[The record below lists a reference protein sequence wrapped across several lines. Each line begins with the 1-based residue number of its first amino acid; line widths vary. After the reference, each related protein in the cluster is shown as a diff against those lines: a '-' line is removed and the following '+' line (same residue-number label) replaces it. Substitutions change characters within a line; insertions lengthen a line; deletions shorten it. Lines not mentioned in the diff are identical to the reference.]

1 MATPIL
7 SPFVFALRLMDPPC
21 CTLIL
26 LQQGGP
32 RRELIA
38 TSLWEP
44 TGWINRHLP
53 GIDPRPM
60 AGKKCGAA
68 GSLSHT
74 STLFPSLIP
83 SFLLS
88 WESFSLCGIVA
99 GVLEC
104 GVVCDS
110 HFVVCFR
117 FHFFDL
123 GTTGGCL
130 LAVPAWGG

>member
-1 MATPIL
+1 
-7 SPFVFALRLMDPPC
+7 MDPPG

-53 GIDPRPM
+53 GTDPRPM

-68 GSLSHT
+68 GSLTVTRQPGFHCRF
-74 STLFPSLIP
+74 FPS
-83 SFLLS
+83 F
-88 WESFSLCGIVA
+88 FRGRVF
-99 GVLEC
+99 
-104 GVVCDS
+104 
-110 HFVVCFR
+110 HFVA
-117 FHFFDL
+117 
-123 GTTGGCL
+123 L
-130 LAVPAWGG
+130 LHVSLNVV

>member
-1 MATPIL
+1 
-7 SPFVFALRLMDPPC
+7 MDPPG

-68 GSLSHT
+68 GIALQSHVNLVSIVDSFLPFHGRVFHFVALSHV
-74 STLFPSLIP
+74 SLN
-83 SFLLS
+83 
-88 WESFSLCGIVA
+88 
-99 GVLEC
+99 
-104 GVVCDS
+104 VV
-110 HFVVCFR
+110 
-117 FHFFDL
+117 
-123 GTTGGCL
+123 
-130 LAVPAWGG
+130 

>member
-1 MATPIL
+1 
-7 SPFVFALRLMDPPC
+7 MDPPG

-60 AGKKCGAA
+60 TGKKCGAA
-68 GSLSHT
+68 SSLPFIHQFGIPFVES
-74 STLFPSLIP
+74 SLDFP
-83 SFLLS
+83 F
-88 WESFSLCGIVA
+88 ESFSL
-99 GVLEC
+99 
-104 GVVCDS
+104 
-110 HFVVCFR
+110 
-117 FHFFDL
+117 
-123 GTTGGCL
+123 
-130 LAVPAWGG
+130 

>member
-7 SPFVFALRLMDPPC
+7 SPFVFALRLMDPPG

-53 GIDPRPM
+53 GIDPDRWQVKSVERP
-60 AGKKCGAA
+60 AA
-68 GSLSHT
+68 LQSHVNLV
-74 STLFPSLIP
+74 SIVD
-83 SFLLS
+83 SFLP
-88 WESFSLCGIVA
+88 FHGRVF
-99 GVLEC
+99 
-104 GVVCDS
+104 
-110 HFVVCFR
+110 HFVA
-117 FHFFDL
+117 
-123 GTTGGCL
+123 L
-130 LAVPAWGG
+130 LHVSLNVV

>member
-1 MATPIL
+1 MSVMPFGTLCWRTLRRPAWKASTTWRTSTSGTECTRGGHPYFAR
-7 SPFVFALRLMDPPC
+7 FVFALRLMRPLG

-60 AGKKCGAA
+60 TGKKCRAA
-68 GSLSHT
+68 GILSVIFQLG
-74 STLFPSLIP
+74 SVGRISFVILI
-83 SFLLS
+83 
-88 WESFSLCGIVA
+88 
-99 GVLEC
+99 
-104 GVVCDS
+104 
-110 HFVVCFR
+110 
-117 FHFFDL
+117 
-123 GTTGGCL
+123 
-130 LAVPAWGG
+130 

>member
-1 MATPIL
+1 
-7 SPFVFALRLMDPPC
+7 MDPPG

-60 AGKKCGAA
+60 TGKKCGAA
-68 GSLSHT
+68 SNLPFIHQFG
-74 STLFPSLIP
+74 IP
-83 SFLLS
+83 FVESSPDFSF
-88 WESFSLCGIVA
+88 
-99 GVLEC
+99 
-104 GVVCDS
+104 
-110 HFVVCFR
+110 
-117 FHFFDL
+117 
-123 GTTGGCL
+123 
-130 LAVPAWGG
+130 